1 MLDFVQVFNMSS
13 PGLDFLANN
22 MSCFFSAFQII
33 GCLLLYMASS
43 YTFLLAAV
51 SFAGELLFNR
61 YDCLRAV
68 LRGNSRLESS

>member
-51 SFAGELLFNR
+51 SFAGDLLFMI
-61 YDCLRAV
+61 V
-68 LRGNSRLESS
+68 LNAIPILDGNNFQG

>member
-51 SFAGELLFNR
+51 SFAGNLR
-61 YDCLRAV
+61 YGCLSATPMPDDNNFQ
-68 LRGNSRLESS
+68 G

>member
-51 SFAGELLFNR
+51 SFAGNFVMIVI
-61 YDCLRAV
+61 RAV
-68 LRGNSRLESS
+68 PMPDDNNFQG